1 MTNRI
6 AKCAAVAALVISA
19 GALTSGQAAA
29 QKATLKVDVNEAANQ
44 ASSFF
49 RTSGSNRVDRSR
61 KLTITGV
68 PLTAGKTAATT
79 LVRNER
85 STMGDLAR
93 VRCLAEGGIAL

>member
-1 MTNRI
+1 MPLWP
-6 AKCAAVAALVISA
+6 LVISA

-49 RTSGSNRVDRSR
+49 QNLGIQPSGSIKETNNYWC
-61 KLTITGV
+61 I
-68 PLTAGKTAATT
+68 TAGKTATTT

-85 STMGDLAR
+85 STMGDSAR
-93 VRCLAEGGIAL
+93 VRCLVEGGIAL

>member
-49 RTSGSNRVDRSR
+49 QNLGIQPSGSIKETNNYSWQDRDNYARAQRTFDDGRFS
-61 KLTITGV
+61 TGTMFGGRWYCTV
-68 PLTAGKTAATT
+68 KAA
-79 LVRNER
+79 
-85 STMGDLAR
+85 
-93 VRCLAEGGIAL
+93 